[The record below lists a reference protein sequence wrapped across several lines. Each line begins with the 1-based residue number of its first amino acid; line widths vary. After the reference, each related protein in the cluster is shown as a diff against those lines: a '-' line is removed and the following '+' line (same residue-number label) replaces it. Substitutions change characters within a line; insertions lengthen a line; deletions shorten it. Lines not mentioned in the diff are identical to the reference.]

1 MYIGID
7 IGGTHIR
14 VGASVDGKTL
24 KEKLD
29 FPTKEFEQSFS
40 EIINAV
46 KTFDSKVKS
55 IGVSVPGPL
64 SSKTNLILASPNL
77 KGFNEKPLK
86 EMLEDKLKVPVKV
99 EHDASVAAL
108 AEATLGAGKDKNPV
122 LYITVSTGI
131 GSGLIVDGKIY
142 RGLYNPE
149 AGHQIIDT
157 HGPKCHC
164 GQSGDLESFSS
175 GESIKTKV
183 GRHPK
188 EVEGLREWYDAL
200 DILAIGITN
209 SILHYSPEIVV
220 IGGGMSK
227 NQKIFFEPLRDGVK
241 KYLKML
247 PEVPIVRAAL
257 APDSSLVGAILL
269 AKQAENK

>member
-14 VGASVDGKTL
+14 VGASVDGKNL
-24 KEKLD
+24 YEKLD
-29 FPTKEFEQSFS
+29 FPTKEFEDSFK

-46 KTFDSKVKS
+46 KTFDSPARNATPARSDAASSGEHSVAGGKVKS
-55 IGVSVPGPL
+55 VGVSVPGPL
-64 SSKTNLILASPNL
+64 SAKTNLVLSSPNL
-77 KGFNEKPLK
+77 KGFNEKPLA
-86 EMLEDKLKVPVKV
+86 EMLKENLQVPVKV
-99 EHDASVAAL
+99 EHDASAAAL
-108 AEATLGAGKDKNPV
+108 AEATLGAGKGKNPV

-157 HGPKCHC
+157 HGPKCRC
-164 GQSGDLESFSS
+164 GQGGDLEAFSS

-188 EVEGLREWYDAL
+188 EVEGSREWYDAL

-227 NQKIFFEPLRDGVK
+227 NQKI
-241 KYLKML
+241 
-247 PEVPIVRAAL
+247 
-257 APDSSLVGAILL
+257 
-269 AKQAENK
+269 